1 MGSHFLEY
9 LGITLSLDGISTMS
23 TNFQRPTNFQI
34 LTNNISWV
42 QDSIFACTGGGLI
55 FDACAA
61 LDPNGYPCLGVYQ
74 LVLLEDG
81 KVMFRDADRHM
92 TVIRLTDATA
102 IIRLMQEPV
111 VVQWLTNKAQALL
124 DRNISITCNN
134 LPLYDWRA
142 WLVKR
147 QEEVIKE
154 LAPLEETLTPCPPLH
169 TTPATSAKITAESGK
184 VH

>member
-1 MGSHFLEY
+1 
-9 LGITLSLDGISTMS
+9 MS

-102 IIRLMQEPV
+102 IIRLMQEPA

-154 LAPLEETLTPCPPLH
+154 LARLWETVTPCPPPH

>member
-1 MGSHFLEY
+1 MTNLLNSGFRQPVSIQY
-9 LGITLSLDGISTMS
+9 LVDKIT
-23 TNFQRPTNFQI
+23 
-34 LTNNISWV
+34 WV

-154 LAPLEETLTPCPPLH
+154 LAPLEETLTPCPPPNH
-169 TTPATSAKITAESGK
+169 TTTVTSAGTTAESGK
-184 VH
+184 VR